1 MANLTD
7 ERAAQ
12 LLGMWGAMGLKD
24 LAIEF
29 KRLKEKYDD
38 EKAISAHTYAE
49 FELLRKKVLPET
61 MDEQGFTTVK
71 IEGVG
76 RIQIGF
82 QVSAKQLD
90 KMALFEWMRDNGHEA
105 LIAEVINASTLG
117 SFMKT
122 QIAQGE
128 PIPDSEI
135 VDFTSYEVASVVK
148 A

>member
-1 MANLTD
+1 MANLTE
-7 ERAAQ
+7 ERTTQ

-29 KRLKEKYDD
+29 KRLKDQYDA
-38 EKAISAHTYAE
+38 EKAISSHTYAE
-49 FELLRKKVLPET
+49 FELLRKKVLPEV
-61 MDEQGFTTVK
+61 MDEQGFQTVK

-82 QVSAKQLD
+82 QVSAKQVD
-90 KMALFEWMRDNGHEA
+90 KEALFQWMKENGHPD

-117 SFMKT
+117 SFIKT
-122 QIAQGE
+122 QIAQGD
-128 PIPDSEI
+128 PIPDDSI
-135 VDFTSYEVASVVK
+135 VDFSSYEVASVVK

>member
-1 MANLTD
+1 MATLTE

-24 LAIEF
+24 LALEF
-29 KRLKEKYDD
+29 KRLRDQYDD
-38 EKAISAHTYAE
+38 EKAISANTYAE
-49 FELLRKKVLPET
+49 FELLRKKVLPEI

-82 QVSAKQLD
+82 QVSAKQID
-90 KMALFEWMRDNGHEA
+90 KVALFDWMRENGHPD
-105 LIAEVINASTLG
+105 LITDVINASTLG
-117 SFMKT
+117 SFIKT
-122 QIAQGE
+122 QIAQGD
-128 PIPDSEI
+128 PIPPDDI
-135 VDFTSYEVASVVK
+135 VDFSSYEVASVVK